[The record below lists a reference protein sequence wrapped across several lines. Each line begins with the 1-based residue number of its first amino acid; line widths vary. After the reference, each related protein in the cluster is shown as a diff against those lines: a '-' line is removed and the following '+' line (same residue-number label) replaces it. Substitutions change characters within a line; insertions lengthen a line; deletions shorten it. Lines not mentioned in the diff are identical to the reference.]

1 MDDGVLN
8 TLLTLSAYDPA
19 LVVPEERVEDQ
30 EAVLEQLRERVV
42 IIQSWSAKAVSAI
55 SGQGKKKDILV
66 PDVEKIGLFI
76 YHHHPVSHQP
86 HVIELVR
93 GTDRLAPLLRSPNY
107 EVRKYIAKSIAYLSL
122 RNGKYTMH
130 LYNVHS

>member
-19 LVVPEERVEDQ
+19 LVVPEEREEDQ

-55 SGQGKKKDILV
+55 SGQGKKKRYPCARRGEDWFIHLSSPPSV
-66 PDVEKIGLFI
+66 PSATC
-76 YHHHPVSHQP
+76 H
-86 HVIELVR
+86 
-93 GTDRLAPLLRSPNY
+93 
-107 EVRKYIAKSIAYLSL
+107 
-122 RNGKYTMH
+122 
-130 LYNVHS
+130 